1 MSGLAVV
8 KIINVNSP
16 VIGHDL
22 LLLPVP
28 SHLFYYK
35 LEIVE
40 EVWDKSL

>member
-22 LLLPVP
+22 LLLP